1 MELSRRTV
9 LTTAASAAALYTA
22 PMTTARAAEQTPAA
36 VVRTLRSAADYA
48 IGKLRAVAPDVT
60 AFPVGTKSEKW
71 VYAQNGD
78 WVGGFWPGT
87 LWMAWLHSGDDTFR
101 TLAIDSAR
109 KLAPRQNDTST
120 HDLGFLFY
128 PSWVTAW
135 RLTGDDTWRTGAVRA
150 ADSLSRR
157 YNPTGRFI
165 RAWGPLNDPA
175 NAGRIIMDTMMNL
188 DLLAFATEQT
198 GDAKYLDI
206 ATAHASTAQR
216 VFPRPDGS
224 TPHVYD
230 FDPATGAPIGPGT
243 VQGYSPTS
251 CWARGQA
258 WGIYGFTTIHRRTGD
273 DQFLATARRL
283 ADYALGAL
291 SPDHVPVWD
300 YRAPQQPNDVKD
312 ASAGAIMACGLL
324 DLSAA
329 TGRPEYQQAALRL
342 LTALAETCLTRNS
355 ARAEAVV
362 ARCTR
367 NRPAEDGIEISLPYA
382 DYYLLEGILRVLR
395 PHDVDRA
402 IDLSGPKRGH
412 RGRGAPDRA
421 ERSERRRASRT

>member
-1 MELSRRTV
+1 MEISRRSV
-9 LTTAASAAALYTA
+9 LTTAAAAALHAVPTTA
-22 PMTTARAAEQTPAA
+22 ARAAERTPAA
-36 VVRTLRSAADYA
+36 DVRTLRAAADYA
-48 IGKLRAVAPDVT
+48 TGKLRTVAPGVT
-60 AFPVGTKSEKW
+60 AFPVGTKAEKW
-71 VYAQNGD
+71 VYSQNGD

-87 LWMAWLHSGDDTFR
+87 LWMAWLYSGDDTFR
-101 TLAIDSAR
+101 TLALDSAK
-109 KLAPRQNDTST
+109 KLAPRQTDTTT

-150 ADSLSRR
+150 ADSLIRR
-157 YNPTGRFI
+157 YNPGGRFI
-165 RAWGPLNDPA
+165 RAWGALNDPN
-175 NAGRIIMDTMMNL
+175 NAGRVIMDTMMNL
-188 DLLAFATEQT
+188 DLLAFASEQT
-198 GDAKYLDI
+198 GDGKYLGI
-206 ATAHASTAQR
+206 AAEHAKTAQR

-230 FDPATGAPIGPGT
+230 FDPATGVPIGPGT

-273 DQFLATARRL
+273 RQFLTTARRL

-291 SPDHVPVWD
+291 TPDHVPVWD
-300 YRAPQQPNDVKD
+300 FRAPQQPYDVKD

-329 TGRPEYQQAALRL
+329 TGRPEYRVAALRL
-342 LTALAETCLTRNS
+342 LTALAKTCLTRKS
-355 ARAEAVV
+355 TRAEAVV

-382 DYYLLEGILRVLR
+382 DYYLLEGILRVLQ
-395 PHDVDRA
+395 PQDVDRA
-402 IDLSGPKRGH
+402 IDLSGAK
-412 RGRGAPDRA
+412 
-421 ERSERRRASRT
+421 